1 MLLQVPRP
9 LPGGSSVPLVARL
22 PPAASTCNHETR
34 GGVSCGHRAAKFRWL
49 SPVSP
54 PSHQKHAPFS
64 VMVTPKALEG
74 RVRKI
79 TSHPGL
85 SWLSP
90 DRSGLC
96 SELLGNSTPRLCAA
110 RGGGTMLSTPGH
122 LLWTCAQCTAL
133 EDRGGFP
140 LGRPGVFL
148 PVTKDSGS
156 FPPAR
161 RHHLAASSVAL
172 QDWGLGTCT

>member
-1 MLLQVPRP
+1 MVFRVVTGLRSFVGSALFLLRP
-9 LPGGSSVPLVARL
+9 TKSMPLS
-22 PPAASTCNHETR
+22 AS
-34 GGVSCGHRAAKFRWL
+34 W
-49 SPVSP
+49 
-54 PSHQKHAPFS
+54 SHPQ
-64 VMVTPKALEG
+64 ALEG

-148 PVTKDSGS
+148 PITKDSGS